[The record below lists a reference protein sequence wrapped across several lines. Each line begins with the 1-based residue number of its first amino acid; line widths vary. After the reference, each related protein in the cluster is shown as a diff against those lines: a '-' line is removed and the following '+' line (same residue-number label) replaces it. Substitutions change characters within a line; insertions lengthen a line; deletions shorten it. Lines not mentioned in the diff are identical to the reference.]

1 MAAIFGNVRFDGR
14 HLGDLMSSRVAD
26 LIARVQGMLTM
37 TTRVGDERHG
47 RIHALGGDQPSP
59 VAWMTW
65 LPTALP
71 STLRTATP
79 FALASGQAVGGR
91 RLRGRCRVLL
101 PQGQLV
107 FQVGNL
113 LVSFRDLLR
122 PLGQLPIAFSNV
134 ALQPTILAL
143 QPLALCFRALGAR
156 APLGSRAVSL
166 ILVTSRGHTTFMAD
180 SDKKYK
186 YSILDQ
192 RNRATLP
199 P

>member
-1 MAAIFGNVRFDGR
+1 
-14 HLGDLMSSRVAD
+14 
-26 LIARVQGMLTM
+26 M
-37 TTRVGDERHG
+37 TG
-47 RIHALGGDQPSP
+47 
-59 VAWMTW
+59 

-71 STLRTATP
+71 STRRAATP
-79 FALASGQAVGGR
+79 VALAAGQSVGGR

-101 PQGQLV
+101 PQRQLV
-107 FQVGNL
+107 FQIGNL

-143 QPLALCFRALGAR
+143 QPFALGFRALGAL
-156 APLGSRAVSL
+156 APLGSRVASL
-166 ILVTSRGHTTFMAD
+166 ILVTSRRHTTFMAD

-186 YSILDQ
+186 YEILDQ
-192 RNRATLP
+192 RKGANP